1 MDLYALLGQFKDGK
15 IDEQKVIDAIDESKS
30 DMVPR
35 SRLNDKNAEIDE
47 LKAEITNR
55 DEQIAKLQDSVK
67 DDSELQKELDE
78 LKDKNAEWQTK
89 YQESQLN
96 NAVKLAVAKDAN
108 DADDIL
114 SLINKDE
121 LELQDD
127 GNVKGL
133 DKAIESLKES
143 KPYLFA
149 ESKPSGRTPDD
160 GKSVNGGVTQ
170 EEFNNMS
177 VAERT
182 DLFVN
187 DRKTYDA
194 LINNQKRGYNI
205 WHKEQQL
212 KVHKSFQKYQQI

>member
-1 MDLYALLGQFKDGK
+1 MKREFLRGLGLEEETVQKIVDEHNDTLRDFK
-15 IDEQKVIDAIDESKS
+15 
-30 DMVPR
+30 
-35 SRLNDKNAEIDE
+35 N
-47 LKAEITNR
+47 KAEKTESLQ
-55 DEQIAKLQDSVK
+55 EQLDKAN
-67 DDSELQKELDE
+67 KELDNRDKQITDLQKAKDGDNQE
-78 LKDKNAEWQTK
+78 LKDKLANYEKENAQYKADMKELK
-89 YQESQLN
+89 LN

-114 SLINKDE
+114 AFINKDE

-194 LINNQKRGYNI
+194 LINN
-205 WHKEQQL
+205 
-212 KVHKSFQKYQQI
+212 

>member
-1 MDLYALLGQFKDGK
+1 MDLYALLGQFKDGE
-15 IDEQKVIDAIDESKS
+15 IDKQKVIDAIDESKS
-30 DMVPR
+30 GMVPR

-55 DEQIAKLQDSVK
+55 DEQIAKLHDSVK

-78 LKDKNAEWQTK
+78 LKDKNTEWQTK

-114 SLINKDE
+114 AFINKDE

-127 GNVKGL
+127 GKVKGL

-160 GKSVNGGVTQ
+160 GKNVNGGITQ

-182 DLFVN
+182 NLFVN
-187 DRKTYDA
+187 DRKTYDT
-194 LINNQKRGYNI
+194 LINN
-205 WHKEQQL
+205 
-212 KVHKSFQKYQQI
+212 

>member
-1 MDLYALLGQFKDGK
+1 MDLYALLGQFKDGE
-15 IDEQKVIDAIDESKS
+15 IDKQKVIDAIDESKS
-30 DMVPR
+30 GMVPR
-35 SRLNDKNAEIDE
+35 SRLNDKNAEIDG

-55 DEQIAKLQDSVK
+55 DEQIAKLHDSVK

-114 SLINKDE
+114 AFINKDE

-127 GNVKGL
+127 GKVKGL

-160 GKSVNGGVTQ
+160 GKNVNGGITQ

-182 DLFVN
+182 NLFVN
-187 DRKTYDA
+187 DRKTYDT
-194 LINNQKRGYNI
+194 LINN
-205 WHKEQQL
+205 
-212 KVHKSFQKYQQI
+212 

>member
-35 SRLNDKNAEIDE
+35 FRLNDKNAEIDE
-47 LKAEITNR
+47 LKTEITNR

-114 SLINKDE
+114 AFINKDE

-160 GKSVNGGVTQ
+160 GKNVNGGITQ

-182 DLFVN
+182 NLFVN
-187 DRKTYDA
+187 DRKTYDT
-194 LINNQKRGYNI
+194 LINN
-205 WHKEQQL
+205 
-212 KVHKSFQKYQQI
+212 

>member
-1 MDLYALLGQFKDGK
+1 MDLYALLGQFKDGE
-15 IDEQKVIDAIDESKS
+15 IDKQKVIDAIDESKS
-30 DMVPR
+30 GMVPR

-78 LKDKNAEWQTK
+78 VKNQNAEWQTK
-89 YQESQLN
+89 YKESQLN

-114 SLINKDE
+114 AFINKDE

-127 GNVKGL
+127 GDVKGL

-143 KPYLFA
+143 KPYLFV

-160 GKSVNGGVTQ
+160 GKNVNGGLTQ

-182 DLFVN
+182 NLFVN

-194 LINNQKRGYNI
+194 LINN
-205 WHKEQQL
+205 
-212 KVHKSFQKYQQI
+212 

>member
-1 MDLYALLGQFKDGK
+1 MDLYALLGQFKDGE
-15 IDEQKVIDAIDESKS
+15 IDKQKMIDAIDESKS
-30 DMVPR
+30 GMVPR

-55 DEQIAKLQDSVK
+55 DEQIAKLHDSVK

-114 SLINKDE
+114 AFINKDE

-127 GNVKGL
+127 GKVKGL

-160 GKSVNGGVTQ
+160 GKNVNGGITQ

-182 DLFVN
+182 NLFVN
-187 DRKTYDA
+187 DRKTYDT
-194 LINNQKRGYNI
+194 LINN
-205 WHKEQQL
+205 
-212 KVHKSFQKYQQI
+212 

>member
-35 SRLNDKNAEIDE
+35 FRLNDKNAEIDE

-78 LKDKNAEWQTK
+78 LKDKNAEWQSK

-114 SLINKDE
+114 AFINKDE

-194 LINNQKRGYNI
+194 LINN
-205 WHKEQQL
+205 
-212 KVHKSFQKYQQI
+212 

>member
-1 MDLYALLGQFKDGK
+1 MDLYALLGQFKDGE
-15 IDEQKVIDAIDESKS
+15 IDKQKVIDAIDESKS
-30 DMVPR
+30 GMVPR

-55 DEQIAKLQDSVK
+55 DEQISKLQDSVK

-78 LKDKNAEWQTK
+78 LKDKNAEWQAK

-114 SLINKDE
+114 AFINKDE

-127 GNVKGL
+127 GKVKGL

-160 GKSVNGGVTQ
+160 GKNVNGGITQ

-182 DLFVN
+182 NLFVN

-194 LINNQKRGYNI
+194 LINN
-205 WHKEQQL
+205 
-212 KVHKSFQKYQQI
+212 

>member
-1 MDLYALLGQFKDGK
+1 MDLYALLGQFKDGE
-15 IDEQKVIDAIDESKS
+15 IDKQKVIDAIDESKS
-30 DMVPR
+30 GMVPR

-114 SLINKDE
+114 AFINKGE

-127 GNVKGL
+127 GKVKGL

-194 LINNQKRGYNI
+194 LINN
-205 WHKEQQL
+205 
-212 KVHKSFQKYQQI
+212 

>member
-1 MDLYALLGQFKDGK
+1 MDLYALLGQFKDGE
-15 IDEQKVIDAIDESKS
+15 IDKQKVIDAIDESKS
-30 DMVPR
+30 GMVPR

-55 DEQIAKLQDSVK
+55 DEQIAKLHDSVK

-78 LKDKNAEWQTK
+78 LKDKNTEWQTK

-114 SLINKDE
+114 AFINKDE

-127 GNVKGL
+127 GKVKGL

-160 GKSVNGGVTQ
+160 GKNVNGGVTQ

-194 LINNQKRGYNI
+194 LINN
-205 WHKEQQL
+205 
-212 KVHKSFQKYQQI
+212 

>member
-1 MDLYALLGQFKDGK
+1 MDLYALLGQFKDGE
-15 IDEQKVIDAIDESKS
+15 IDKQKVIDAIDESKS
-30 DMVPR
+30 GMVPR

-114 SLINKDE
+114 ALINKDE

-143 KPYLFA
+143 KSYLFA
-149 ESKPSGRTPDD
+149 ECKPSGRTPYD
-160 GKSVNGGVTQ
+160 GKKVNGGITQ

-182 DLFVN
+182 NLFVN
-187 DRKTYDA
+187 DRKTYDT
-194 LINNQKRGYNI
+194 LINN
-205 WHKEQQL
+205 
-212 KVHKSFQKYQQI
+212 

>member
-1 MDLYALLGQFKDGK
+1 MDLYALLGQFKDGE
-15 IDEQKVIDAIDESKS
+15 IDKQKVIDAIDESKS
-30 DMVPR
+30 GMVPR

-78 LKDKNAEWQTK
+78 VKKQNAEWQTK

-114 SLINKDE
+114 AFINKDE

-143 KPYLFA
+143 KPYLFV

-160 GKSVNGGVTQ
+160 GKNVNGGLTQ

-182 DLFVN
+182 NLFVN

-194 LINNQKRGYNI
+194 LINN
-205 WHKEQQL
+205 
-212 KVHKSFQKYQQI
+212 

>member
-1 MDLYALLGQFKDGK
+1 MDLYALLGQFKDGE
-15 IDEQKVIDAIDESKS
+15 IDKQKVIDAIDESKS
-30 DMVPR
+30 GMVPR

-78 LKDKNAEWQTK
+78 VKNQNAEWQTK
-89 YQESQLN
+89 YKESQLN

-114 SLINKDE
+114 AFINKDE

-143 KPYLFA
+143 KPYLFV

-160 GKSVNGGVTQ
+160 GKNVNGGLTQ

-182 DLFVN
+182 NLFVN

-194 LINNQKRGYNI
+194 LINN
-205 WHKEQQL
+205 
-212 KVHKSFQKYQQI
+212 

>member
-1 MDLYALLGQFKDGK
+1 
-15 IDEQKVIDAIDESKS
+15 
-30 DMVPR
+30 MVPR

-55 DEQIAKLQDSVK
+55 DEQIAKLHDSVK

-114 SLINKDE
+114 AFINKDE

-127 GNVKGL
+127 GKVKGL

-160 GKSVNGGVTQ
+160 GKNVNGGITQ

-182 DLFVN
+182 NLFVN
-187 DRKTYDA
+187 DRKTYDT
-194 LINNQKRGYNI
+194 LINN
-205 WHKEQQL
+205 
-212 KVHKSFQKYQQI
+212 

>member
-1 MDLYALLGQFKDGK
+1 MDLYALLGQFKDGE
-15 IDEQKVIDAIDESKS
+15 IDKQKVIDAIDESKS
-30 DMVPR
+30 GMVPR

-55 DEQIAKLQDSVK
+55 DEQIAKLHDSVK

-78 LKDKNAEWQTK
+78 LKDKNTEWQTK

-114 SLINKDE
+114 AFINKDE

-127 GNVKGL
+127 GKVKGL

-160 GKSVNGGVTQ
+160 GKNVNGGVTQ

-182 DLFVN
+182 NLFVN

-194 LINNQKRGYNI
+194 LINN
-205 WHKEQQL
+205 
-212 KVHKSFQKYQQI
+212 

>member
-1 MDLYALLGQFKDGK
+1 MDLYALLGQFKDGE
-15 IDEQKVIDAIDESKS
+15 IDKQKVIDAIDESKS
-30 DMVPR
+30 GMVPR

-78 LKDKNAEWQTK
+78 LKNKNAEWQTK

-114 SLINKDE
+114 AFINKDE
-121 LELQDD
+121 LELQDN
-127 GNVKGL
+127 GTVKGL
-133 DKAIESLKES
+133 DKAIETLKES

-149 ESKPSGRTPDD
+149 DTKPSGRTPDE
-160 GKSVNGGVTQ
+160 GRNVTGGITQ
-170 EEFNNMS
+170 EQFNNMS
-177 VAERT
+177 VDERT

-194 LINNQKRGYNI
+194 LINN
-205 WHKEQQL
+205 
-212 KVHKSFQKYQQI
+212 

>member
-194 LINNQKRGYNI
+194 LINN
-205 WHKEQQL
+205 
-212 KVHKSFQKYQQI
+212 

>member
-1 MDLYALLGQFKDGK
+1 MKREFLRGLGLEEETVQKIVDEHHDTLRDFK
-15 IDEQKVIDAIDESKS
+15 
-30 DMVPR
+30 
-35 SRLNDKNAEIDE
+35 N
-47 LKAEITNR
+47 KAEKTESLQ
-55 DEQIAKLQDSVK
+55 EQLDKAN
-67 DDSELQKELDE
+67 KELDNRDKQITDLQKAKDGDNQE
-78 LKDKNAEWQTK
+78 LKDKLANYEKENAQYKADMKELK
-89 YQESQLN
+89 LN

-114 SLINKDE
+114 AFINKDE

-160 GKSVNGGVTQ
+160 GKNVNGGITQ

-182 DLFVN
+182 NLFVN
-187 DRKTYDA
+187 DRKTY
-194 LINNQKRGYNI
+194 
-205 WHKEQQL
+205 
-212 KVHKSFQKYQQI
+212 

>member
-1 MDLYALLGQFKDGK
+1 MDLYALLGQFKDGE
-15 IDEQKVIDAIDESKS
+15 IDKQKVIDAIDESKS
-30 DMVPR
+30 GMVPR

-78 LKDKNAEWQTK
+78 LKDKNAEWQAK

-114 SLINKDE
+114 AFINKDE

-127 GNVKGL
+127 GKVKGL

-194 LINNQKRGYNI
+194 LINN
-205 WHKEQQL
+205 
-212 KVHKSFQKYQQI
+212 

>member
-114 SLINKDE
+114 AFINKDE

-127 GNVKGL
+127 GKVKGL

-160 GKSVNGGVTQ
+160 GKNVNGGITQ

-182 DLFVN
+182 NLFVN
-187 DRKTYDA
+187 DRKTYDT
-194 LINNQKRGYNI
+194 LINN
-205 WHKEQQL
+205 
-212 KVHKSFQKYQQI
+212 

>member
-1 MDLYALLGQFKDGK
+1 MDLYALLGQFKDGE
-15 IDEQKVIDAIDESKS
+15 IDKQKVIDAIDESKS
-30 DMVPR
+30 GMVPR

-55 DEQIAKLQDSVK
+55 DEQIAKLHDSVK

-78 LKDKNAEWQTK
+78 LKDKNAEWQIK

-114 SLINKDE
+114 AFINKDE

-127 GNVKGL
+127 GKVKGL

-160 GKSVNGGVTQ
+160 GKNVNGGITQ

-182 DLFVN
+182 NLFVN
-187 DRKTYDA
+187 DRKTYDT
-194 LINNQKRGYNI
+194 LINN
-205 WHKEQQL
+205 
-212 KVHKSFQKYQQI
+212 

>member
-1 MDLYALLGQFKDGK
+1 MDLYALLGQFKDGE
-15 IDEQKVIDAIDESKS
+15 IDKQKVIDAIDESKS
-30 DMVPR
+30 GMVPR

-78 LKDKNAEWQTK
+78 VKNQNAEWQTK

-114 SLINKDE
+114 AFINKDE

-127 GNVKGL
+127 GKVKGL

-160 GKSVNGGVTQ
+160 GKNVNGGITQ

-177 VAERT
+177 VTERT
-182 DLFVN
+182 NLFVN
-187 DRKTYDA
+187 DRKTYDT
-194 LINNQKRGYNI
+194 LINN
-205 WHKEQQL
+205 
-212 KVHKSFQKYQQI
+212 

>member
-1 MDLYALLGQFKDGK
+1 MDLYALLGQFKDGE
-15 IDEQKVIDAIDESKS
+15 IDKQKVIDAIDESKS
-30 DMVPR
+30 GMVPR

-114 SLINKDE
+114 AFINKDE

-160 GKSVNGGVTQ
+160 GKNVNGGITQ

-182 DLFVN
+182 NLFVN
-187 DRKTYDA
+187 DRKTYDT
-194 LINNQKRGYNI
+194 LIYN
-205 WHKEQQL
+205 
-212 KVHKSFQKYQQI
+212 

>member
-1 MDLYALLGQFKDGK
+1 MDLYALLGQFKDGE
-15 IDEQKVIDAIDESKS
+15 IDKQKMIDAIDESKS
-30 DMVPR
+30 GMVPR

-67 DDSELQKELDE
+67 DDSKLQKELDE

-114 SLINKDE
+114 AFINKDE

-127 GNVKGL
+127 GKVKGL

-160 GKSVNGGVTQ
+160 GKNVNGGITQ

-182 DLFVN
+182 NLFVN
-187 DRKTYDA
+187 DRKTYDT
-194 LINNQKRGYNI
+194 LINN
-205 WHKEQQL
+205 
-212 KVHKSFQKYQQI
+212 

>member
-1 MDLYALLGQFKDGK
+1 MDLYALLGQVKDGE
-15 IDEQKVIDAIDESKS
+15 IDKQKVIDAIDESKS
-30 DMVPR
+30 GMVPR

-55 DEQIAKLQDSVK
+55 DEQIAKLHDSVK

-114 SLINKDE
+114 AFINKDE

-127 GNVKGL
+127 GKVKGL

-182 DLFVN
+182 NLFVN

-194 LINNQKRGYNI
+194 LINN
-205 WHKEQQL
+205 
-212 KVHKSFQKYQQI
+212 

>member
-1 MDLYALLGQFKDGK
+1 MDLYALLGQFKDGE
-15 IDEQKVIDAIDESKS
+15 IDKQKVIDAIDESKS
-30 DMVPR
+30 GMVPR

-55 DEQIAKLQDSVK
+55 DEQIAKLHDSVK

-114 SLINKDE
+114 AFINKDE

-127 GNVKGL
+127 GKVKGL

-160 GKSVNGGVTQ
+160 GKTVNGGITQ

-182 DLFVN
+182 NLFVN

-194 LINNQKRGYNI
+194 LINN
-205 WHKEQQL
+205 
-212 KVHKSFQKYQQI
+212 

>member
-1 MDLYALLGQFKDGK
+1 MDLYALLGQFKDGE
-15 IDEQKVIDAIDESKS
+15 IDKQKVIDAIDESKS
-30 DMVPR
+30 GMVPR

-78 LKDKNAEWQTK
+78 VKNQNAEWQTK

-114 SLINKDE
+114 AFINKDE

-127 GNVKGL
+127 GKVKGL

-160 GKSVNGGVTQ
+160 GKNVNGGVTQ

-182 DLFVN
+182 NLFVN

-194 LINNQKRGYNI
+194 LINN
-205 WHKEQQL
+205 
-212 KVHKSFQKYQQI
+212 